1 MKVYIYAS
9 SGHAF
14 GLENVRRCS
23 AIYKELEE
31 FNPTLATADYRA
43 ATFAKSELGVK
54 IGLGVDIIGNLP
66 HMMEKGDILIYDSDE
81 PSQTMQDHM
90 KDYCTLLYRVGE
102 DIDMSIVD
110 QEFFDHDGSIEM
122 EKAFFFADDDYSNE
136 ILRLCEGQEKQSL
149 SILWGHYFF
158 FKNEQPILDCFDE
171 VIEEEEYA
179 QTIKTTKYLLTSS
192 VNAALES
199 LASGNHPVF
208 YKRIDKDIQNY
219 DLISKHAIPEVDG
232 DNMTEISNNFDNI
245 IKNYPNTNTINK
257 VDLTSIKDEIAP
269 ILEKFKHIY
278 AALDYKDQ

>member
-9 SGHAF
+9 SGHAY

-23 AIYKELEE
+23 AIYKQLEE

-43 ATFAKSELGVK
+43 ATYAKSELGVN

-81 PSQTMQDHM
+81 PSQTMQEHM

-102 DIDMSIVD
+102 NIDMSIVD
-110 QEFFDHDGSIEM
+110 QEFFDHDGSTSK
-122 EKAFFFADDDYSNE
+122 EKAFFFSDDDYSNE
-136 ILRLCEGQEKQSL
+136 VIRLCEGQEKQSL

-158 FKNEQPILDCFDE
+158 FKNEQVIADCFDE
-171 VIEEEEYA
+171 VIDEEEYA
-179 QTIKTTKYLLTSS
+179 YTIKTTKYLLTSS

-208 YKRIDKDIQNY
+208 YKRLDKDTQNY
-219 DLISKHAIPEVDG
+219 DLISKYDIPVVDG
-232 DNMTEISNNFDNI
+232 ENMTQISNNFDKCI
-245 IKNYPNTNTINK
+245 ENYPKTKEINK
-257 VDLTSIKDEIAP
+257 VDLTDIKDEIAP

-278 AALDYKDQ
+278 SSLDFKDQ

>member
-110 QEFFDHDGSIEM
+110 QEFFDHDGSIER